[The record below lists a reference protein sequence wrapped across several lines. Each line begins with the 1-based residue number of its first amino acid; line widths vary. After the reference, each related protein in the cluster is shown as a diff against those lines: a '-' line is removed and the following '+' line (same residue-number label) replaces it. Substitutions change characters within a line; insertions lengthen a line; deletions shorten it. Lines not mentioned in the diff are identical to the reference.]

1 MAGYLP
7 RSKVLGFDC
16 TGGQHTIIDNNM
28 KIIHN
33 PGKGQCSFQPPYSTW
48 KNWSQHGRSSNE
60 SFMFLFDLD
69 ADYSELHN
77 LNPAVPGAS
86 QPAEFTRMLGLL
98 NTFLGSVNM
107 SQHEETKCAI
117 RDHSPP
123 SPPHGPMPPPRSDCT
138 WQNNS
143 GQNSSDIDSRR
154 VEVKEECCALC
165 WANPNC
171 HAADLAQP
179 DAHGGGLCHLKSSK
193 NSPTPR
199 NDGSVSCVP
208 KRDLATMTATD
219 TMECGAST
227 ICQGPL

>member
-33 PGKGQCSFQPPYSTW
+33 PGTGQCSFQAPYSHW
-48 KNWSQHGRSSNE
+48 KNWSQHGRESNE

-69 ADYSELHN
+69 SDYSELHN
-77 LNPAVPGAS
+77 LNPSVPGPS
-86 QPAEFTRMLGLL
+86 QPEQFTRMLGLL

-107 SQHEETKCAI
+107 SQYQETKCAI
-117 RDHSPP
+117 RDRAAPP
-123 SPPHGPMPPPRSDCT
+123 PPPGPLPPPRSDCSWAENT
-138 WQNNS
+138 
-143 GQNSSDIDSRR
+143 GQVGSDIATIKT
-154 VEVKEECCALC
+154 VNTKEECCALC
-165 WANPNC
+165 WANRNC
-171 HAADLAQP
+171 HASDFSNST
-179 DAHGGGLCHLKSSK
+179 CHIKAENK
-193 NSPTPR
+193 PIKR

-208 KRDLATMTATD
+208 KRDLASLTTTD
-219 TMECGAST
+219 TSECGAST